1 MKPDDAAG
9 LEAVETIAPLT
20 PAARD
25 RLVAYVDLVRRW
37 QPAKNLIAPS
47 TLPDIWRRHVAD
59 GAQAHLAAPD
69 AVRWV
74 DLGSGAGFPGLVT
87 ATLIAD
93 RPGARV
99 TLVES
104 NGRKG
109 AFLQTVIRELGLPAK
124 VVIGRIESAAERTEG
139 PVEAVSARA
148 LASLETL
155 LGLAEPW
162 LSAGAAAVFHKGRDF
177 ESEVNAA
184 VHSWTFD
191 LVEHPSRIEPDG
203 RIAVLTRVCRR
214 TGDRCGDETSRR
226 PGTRGQP

>member
-1 MKPDDAAG
+1 MTAEDAAG
-9 LEAVETIAPLT
+9 LAAVEAIVPLT
-20 PAARD
+20 AVARD
-25 RLVAYVDLVRRW
+25 RLVAYVGLVRRW

-69 AVRWV
+69 ADRWV

-87 ATLIAD
+87 AILIAE

-124 VVIGRIESAAERTEG
+124 VVVARIESAAERIDG

-148 LASLETL
+148 LAALDTL

-162 LSAGAAAVFHKGRDF
+162 LSAGARGVFHKGRDF

-191 LVEHPSRIEPDG
+191 LLEHQSRIEPDG
-203 RIAVLTRVCRR
+203 RIAVLTHVRR
-214 TGDRCGDETSRR
+214 RAGD
-226 PGTRGQP
+226 